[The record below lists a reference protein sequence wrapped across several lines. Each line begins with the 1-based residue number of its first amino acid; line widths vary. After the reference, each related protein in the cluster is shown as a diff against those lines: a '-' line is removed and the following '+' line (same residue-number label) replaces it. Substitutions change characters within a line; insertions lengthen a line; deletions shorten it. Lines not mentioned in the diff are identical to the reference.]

1 MNAYALTT
9 VARLKA
15 FIGIDVATY
24 DSVLETIIDSV
35 TDWIENECGR
45 RFKLTAYTGTVLNGK
60 GSKEIVL
67 PQWPV
72 SSTATLT
79 LYERENGSYGDSN
92 FDTISSD
99 KYRIDHEAGIISLD
113 HKFYEG
119 FQNYK
124 IDYSAGYDFEN
135 VTGTLK
141 TLASVGLSDLEMAVW
156 KLAGQAYN
164 NRKSSGNISRMKLY
178 NYDVTF
184 AKESDADDQIQ
195 KVLSKYQ
202 RLTF

>member
-1 MNAYALTT
+1 
-9 VARLKA
+9 
-15 FIGIDVATY
+15 
-24 DSVLETIIDSV
+24 
-35 TDWIENECGR
+35 
-45 RFKLTAYTGTVLNGK
+45 
-60 GSKEIVL
+60 
-67 PQWPV
+67 
-72 SSTATLT
+72 
-79 LYERENGSYGDSN
+79 
-92 FDTISSD
+92 
-99 KYRIDHEAGIISLD
+99 
-113 HKFYEG
+113 
-119 FQNYK
+119 
-124 IDYSAGYDFEN
+124 

-156 KLAGQAYN
+156 KLASQAYN

>member
-1 MNAYALTT
+1 MNSYALTT

-15 FIGIDVATY
+15 FIGIDVSTY

-45 RFKLTAYTGTVLNGK
+45 RFKLTAYTGVILDGK
-60 GSKEIVL
+60 GSKEMVL

-72 SSTATLT
+72 STATLT
-79 LYERENGSYGDSN
+79 LYEREGGSYGDTN
-92 FDTISSD
+92 FDSISSD
-99 KYRIDHEAGIISLD
+99 KYRIDRESGIISLD

-156 KLAGQAYN
+156 KLASQAYN